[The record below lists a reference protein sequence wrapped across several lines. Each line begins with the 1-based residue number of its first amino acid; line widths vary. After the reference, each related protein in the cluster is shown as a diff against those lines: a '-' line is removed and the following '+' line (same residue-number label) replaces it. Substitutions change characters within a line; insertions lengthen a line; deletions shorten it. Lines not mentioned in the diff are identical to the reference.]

1 MKIEPARRCLI
12 HLKERVQY
20 FLRNGTQVRSNIV
33 FGIFLK
39 EENCFQMQELDGEK
53 IIELLIPLENVKEFR
68 KSYISKD

>member
-1 MKIEPARRCLI
+1 MKTDPATRLVT